1 MQKVSVGT
9 RIERMGRRRSDFLF
23 ASQMTDRPFII
34 CAKSVKSVLSVFL
47 CYRKGRNTDWTD
59 AMEKGGFFYLHQKSI
74 RQQFPNSCLHFFGTT
89 NHLSFQSVV

>member
-9 RIERMGRRRSDFLF
+9 RMGRMRRRRTDFLF

-47 CYRKGRNTDWTD
+47 CLWKGQERRLNGWDG
-59 AMEKGGFFYLHQKSI
+59 EGRIFYLLRK
-74 RQQFPNSCLHFFGTT
+74 
-89 NHLSFQSVV
+89 